1 MKIEKNSRQVP
12 SIPTYTADKKY
23 CDLLYGYLQELS
35 YCEVIDGEVTRYVD
49 SSSFNY
55 TTLGE
60 AIGLKRVTASK
71 KFKYLVEE
79 LGLVEFIEKEKRYK
93 LINLDK
99 SISSLVPYETLR
111 QLNHSL
117 SQNSISLYVYLMKR
131 WYAEGQNEYQVTM
144 SQMKSFIGIATTTT
158 SNNDVI
164 NDILNVLTLLGLV
177 KVEKR
182 QIEKDNYA
190 IFVTAISNT
199 IEKTVFIEQGL
210 FKNF

>member
-35 YCEVIDGEVTRYVD
+35 YCEVIDGEVIRYVD

-79 LGLVEFIEKEKRYK
+79 LGLIEFIEKEKRYK

>member
-79 LGLVEFIEKEKRYK
+79 LGLIEFIEKEKRYK

-199 IEKTVFIEQGL
+199 IEKTVFIEQSL

>member
-12 SIPTYTADKKY
+12 SISTYTADKKY
-23 CDLLYGYLQELS
+23 CGLLYGYLQELS

-79 LGLVEFIEKEKRYK
+79 LGLIEFIEKEKRYK

-199 IEKTVFIEQGL
+199 IEKTVFIE
-210 FKNF
+210 

>member
-79 LGLVEFIEKEKRYK
+79 LGLIEFIEKEKRYK

>member
-79 LGLVEFIEKEKRYK
+79 LGLIEFIEKEKRYK

-199 IEKTVFIEQGL
+199 IEKAVFIEQGL
-210 FKNF
+210 FKIF